1 MRLWEFVD
9 VETQKL
15 YALSEFLLGRADD
28 TDTQK
33 TISIP
38 SFISLAKSMGL
49 NINDNELRNI
59 ATKPPLDDIIVNVT
73 DSEVVFSGAGKAGK
87 VTDTMTVTQAQDT
100 VKKMANRANDLK

>member
-15 YALSEFLLGRADD
+15 YALSEFLLGRSKD

-38 SFISLAKSMGL
+38 SFISLAKGMGL
-49 NINDNELRNI
+49 NINDRQLRDL
-59 ATKPPLDDIIVNVT
+59 ATKAPLNDIIVNVT
-73 DSEVVFSGAGKAGK
+73 NDQVVFSGAGQTGK
-87 VTDTMTVTQAQDT
+87 VTDKMTVSQAQDT
-100 VKKMANRANDLK
+100 VQKMASRANDLK